1 MFLITRY
8 LFNDMKYCK
17 IGSSWREIT
26 AAYKKEN
33 GEWVVLS
40 DNELVSYF
48 NGNVAFYDHH
58 ESSLVVHTLM
68 IGGPSSAVGETCTY
82 TAIYDGNVVAGGVAW
97 SITTGYSFATI
108 SQNGELTILPG
119 ASNSAVVIQAEYNG
133 LSVTKNVVAT
143 YDAGTTSETET
154 DTEVETN
161 DRGQTITTTTTTT
174 VVTDASGNTA
184 VTQTVTQIIENED
197 GSLSSIEQETN
208 ESSDGTITS
217 NSTTVNYNENGEVTG
232 SQTNESIE
240 NPDGSSASSTTNYN
254 ENGEPTD
261 TTNQSGD
268 TSGNVDTQQVEYDE
282 NGTPVIT
289 GYDIDTTGSNGEG
302 KEIEGNGVDTEFVPF
317 KFASEGFVLTFDF
330 ESAASGQ
337 PRPPITVDTED
348 TGSNYLYTVLGAK
361 TTMKVGTIWPGFE
374 IRWTIPKGGT
384 PDYSNPEKCTLQI
397 NRTFSGETQTTR
409 TNFTPDHCAND
420 VYHIT
425 IIYDPSDSTKFKVRN
440 NVINANIQTGTHLL
454 QDNVDLDLTIGYS
467 SDHEGNQIR
476 HSSLIV
482 HDFSVVK
489 LNTGATVTLPV
500 ISCNGTEVTMS
511 CATPG
516 AKIYYKVSTDSK
528 FDIYKAPIAISADTT
543 FNAYAIFQQK
553 VSSVVTQACEF
564 DNGAPDVPVIAYDGT
579 YVTITCPTEGASI
592 YYKLGEN
599 GAFTEYVSPIEISET
614 TTVYAYSQLSG
625 ISSTVVSEHCVFY
638 DGVSDPVIT
647 CDGEYVT
654 ISCETIGSSIHY
666 RLGTSGSFDAY
677 TGPFAITADTIVQA
691 YATHNSDS
699 SATVSEN
706 CIYNA
711 THDFSNDYLTFR
723 ANSDGTILWKCIGA
737 TASAKTISYS
747 VDDGQTWSAITSTA
761 SGVPITVSTGDKVL
775 FKGTNAAYSK
785 DKNNYSG
792 FEGGTA
798 TYDIEGNIMSLVYG
812 DNFVGNTGL
821 TTGFTFCS
829 IFKKS
834 NAESAENL
842 ILPPTTLTNGAY
854 RAMFSYA
861 ESLTMPPA
869 LPATGLGTDCY
880 WYMFEKCPIESAP
893 VLPAATL
900 VKGCYGYMYTGCGSL
915 NHIECLATNISAS
928 ACTIGWVSGVANRGT
943 FVKDANMTGWTV
955 GTAGIPNGWVVSDS
969 GAIQISD
976 PVISCDGEA
985 VTITCE
991 TTGTSIHYRFN
1002 GTGDYSG
1009 YTTPVTITADTTV
1022 QAYATLNGESST
1034 TVSKSCEY
1042 LSTIPLEYSNRAL
1055 GAWNYNN
1062 QEVETPYSVNA
1073 IDGHSSSMAKG
1084 TFNFETSFNLR
1095 ESQPTHLWFQHADQ
1109 SATVYVD
1116 NNLVEKHWGGYN
1128 AFFVDISNF
1137 VHAGANNIKVTL
1149 KNNEG
1154 SALAPSAGDFNF
1166 NATLGNV
1173 KLLTSPVLTDIK
1185 YGYDGFH
1192 VTSDVATSSA
1202 TVNVETTVA
1211 SGATLKCI
1219 IDDGTFYYSATTD
1232 SNGSA
1237 TTFTTVISNPVLWNG
1252 KINPHLY
1259 NITLEIYLNGNL
1271 YHRFQRGYG
1280 LRFFDYAVSGTTMSG
1295 ETGIT
1300 YNGSDYTG
1308 FLLNGQP
1315 YFLRGVCMHDDLAGK
1330 ANALNAA
1337 DYAQEFAIIQELGC
1351 NFIRLAH
1358 YPHPKEVYDWCDQ
1371 LGIIVQTEVPCV
1383 NQLRSTVTQDYYDH
1397 LYIQYE
1403 DMVRQHYNHP
1413 CIIFWGLFNEAQ
1425 TDNATFAK
1433 TTLEG
1438 YKDFIKAIDPSR
1450 WVGYVT
1456 SASASNPSSAFGN
1469 PNMDWFGGNIYV
1481 GWYSDKTSNNP
1492 TGQLNTRVNNI
1503 IKNLHKPYAYS
1514 EYGCG
1519 GTQHCHS
1526 ENPQSTTTTGN
1537 YERHDIEYQ
1546 MWLHEGHIAA
1556 IKNFPQLLFTGQ
1568 WQLFDIAVTGR
1579 NEGYIV
1585 CLDGENTSTDD
1596 NLRRLNNKGL
1606 VERDHVTKKDTFYL
1620 YKAWWNP
1627 TPFVHICGKDYLRLL
1642 DRTIKCYTN
1651 DGNSAT
1657 LYVNNTPVETVS
1669 VTDNI
1674 AVFTRTDF
1682 TAGDTVTISGATTS
1696 DTFQIGV

>member
-1 MFLITRY
+1 MSKVYIKKNSNFSEVNNFFIKTNGVWSSITQEQFLTY
-8 LFNDMKYCK
+8 LRQTVSVF
-17 IGSSWREIT
+17 GGEIT
-26 AAYKKEN
+26 SARFEIAAPSTVAAETCQCLALYN
-33 GEWVVLS
+33 DAALSTGVVWS
-40 DNELVSYF
+40 VVSGSTYGSIDNTGLLTINSTANESEIVITATY
-48 NGNVAFYDHH
+48 GGKVAT
-58 ESSLVVHTLM
+58 HTL
-68 IGGPSSAVGETCTY
+68 T
-82 TAIYDGNVVAGGVAW
+82 
-97 SITTGYSFATI
+97 
-108 SQNGELTILPG
+108 
-119 ASNSAVVIQAEYNG
+119 
-133 LSVTKNVVAT
+133 AT
-143 YDAGTTSETET
+143 YRSGSTSETT
-154 DTEVETN
+154 TEVIVDESGNSTT
-161 DRGQTITTTTTTT
+161 TITT
-174 VVTDASGNTA
+174 VT
-184 VTQTVTQIIENED
+184 ENED
-197 GSLSSIEQETN
+197 GSSYVE
-208 ESSDGTITS
+208 ESVVIMDESGNTI
-217 NSTTVNYNENGEVTG
+217 
-232 SQTNESIE
+232 
-240 NPDGSSASSTTNYN
+240 GSSESTTNNNADGSYEISTVQYD
-254 ENGEPTD
+254 ENGDATSG
-261 TTNQSGD
+261 TNVSGD
-268 TSGNVDTQQVEYDE
+268 TSGNVSTQDITYNA
-282 NGTPVIT
+282 NGEPVIT
-289 GYDIDTTGSNGEG
+289 GYEIDTTGSEG
-302 KEIEGNGVDTEFVPF
+302 AGKDITGDGVNTEFVPF
-317 KFASEGFVLTFDF
+317 ADDNCGFVMHIVF
-330 ESAASGQ
+330 ESVGEDQ
-337 PRPPITVDTED
+337 PNPPIVEDTED
-348 TGSNYLYTVLGAK
+348 TGTNWLYNVMSAK
-361 TTMKVGTIWPGFE
+361 ATTPVDGKYPGFD
-374 IRWTIPKGGT
+374 IRWAINKNTFTVTSFQFRYAQQNASNTIKALTGRTADGSGT
-384 PDYSNPEKCTLQI
+384 GHTYDIIVTYDPELVLPTS
-397 NRTFSGETQTTR
+397 RTTFSATSPNGCMTSVGANVTFPSNNIDFTLGYALNMQGEPYR
-409 TNFTPDHCAND
+409 YANVKILEFTIDKICSAQVVVPD
-420 VYHIT
+420 
-425 IIYDPSDSTKFKVRN
+425 
-440 NVINANIQTGTHLL
+440 
-454 QDNVDLDLTIGYS
+454 
-467 SDHEGNQIR
+467 E
-476 HSSLIV
+476 
-482 HDFSVVK
+482 
-489 LNTGATVTLPV
+489 PV
-500 ISCNGTEVTMS
+500 ISC
-511 CATPG
+511 
-516 AKIYYKVSTDSK
+516 
-528 FDIYKAPIAISADTT
+528 
-543 FNAYAIFQQK
+543 
-553 VSSVVTQACEF
+553 
-564 DNGAPDVPVIAYDGT
+564 DGET
-579 YVTITCPTEGASI
+579 VTITCATPYAIIRYRLGTTGNYLTYSGPISI
-592 YYKLGEN
+592 T
-599 GAFTEYVSPIEISET
+599 AD
-614 TTVYAYSQLSG
+614 TTVYAYSELMGQTSD
-625 ISSTVVSEHCVFY
+625 IVSEYCTY
-638 DGVSDPVIT
+638 DNGVADPVID
-647 CDGEYVT
+647 CDGMHVT
-654 ISCETIGSSIHY
+654 ITCATVGSVIY
-666 RLGTSGSFDAY
+666 YKINDDVAY
-677 TGPFAITADTIVQA
+677 TQYSTHITITADTTVWA
-691 YATHNSDS
+691 YAVSEGVS
-699 SATVSEN
+699 STTVSQL
-706 CIYNA
+706 CVYDDY
-711 THDFSNDYLTFR
+711 HDYSQDYLTFDVLT
-723 ANSDGTILWKCIGA
+723 NGTIKWNSLG
-737 TASAKTISYS
+737 SGQAKTIEYS
-747 VDDGQTWSAITSTA
+747 KNNGAWTSITASTA
-761 SGVPITVSTGDKVL
+761 TTISVVTGDKVR
-775 FKGTNAAYSK
+775 FRGTNTTYAK

-798 TYDIEGNIMSLVYG
+798 NFNIEGNIMSLVYG
-812 DNFVGNTGL
+812 DNFANNSTL
-821 TTGFTFCS
+821 PNSTYAFCS

-834 NAESAENL
+834 NVVSAENL
-842 ILPPTTLTNGAY
+842 ILPATTLTQYCY

-861 ESLTMPPA
+861 TLLTKAPA
-869 LPATGLGTDCY
+869 LPATTLAKGCY
-880 WYMFEKCPIESAP
+880 WYMFEQTAISTAP
-893 VLPAATL
+893 DLNATTL
-900 VKGCYGYMYTGCGSL
+900 VAEAYGNMFNGCANL
-915 NHIECLATNISAS
+915 NYIKCLATTGFSTTNVLQS
-928 ACTIGWVSGVANRGT
+928 WVSGVSATGT
-943 FVKDANMTGWTV
+943 FVKDENTTWSV
-955 GTAGIPNGWVVSDS
+955 GVSGIPIGWVIVNE
-969 GAIQISD
+969 GQTIVED
-976 PVISCDGEA
+976 PVVSCDGTEISISCD
-985 VTITCE
+985 
-991 TTGTSIHYRFN
+991 TTGADIYYRLN
-1002 GTGDYSG
+1002 HEGT
-1009 YTTPVTITADTTV
+1009 YTAYVSPISITASTFVETFAELDGV
-1022 QAYATLNGESST
+1022 SSV
-1034 TVSKSCEY
+1034 TVSQNCEY

-1084 TFNFETSFNLR
+1084 TFNFETSFVLR
-1095 ESQPTHLWFQHADQ
+1095 QAQPTYLWFQHADQ
-1109 SATVYVD
+1109 SATIYVD
-1116 NNLVEKHWGGYN
+1116 DVMVEKHWGGYN
-1128 AFFVDISNF
+1128 AFFVDISNY
-1137 VHAGANNIKVTL
+1137 VHAGSNNVKVSL

-1173 KLLTSPVLTDIK
+1173 KLLTSPVLPDIK

-1219 IDDGTFYYSATTD
+1219 IDDGTFYYSATTV

-1425 TDNATFAK
+1425 TDDATFAK

-1469 PNMDWFGGNIYV
+1469 PDMDWFGGNIYV

-1492 TGQLNTRVNNI
+1492 TSQLNTRVNNI

-1620 YKAWWNP
+1620 YKAWWSNED
-1627 TPFVHICGKDYLRLL
+1627 FVHICGKDYTKKTGRV
-1642 DRTIKCYTN
+1642 IKCYTN
-1651 DGNSAT
+1651 DGNSLS
-1657 LYVNNTPVETVS
+1657 LYVNNVLVETVS

-1674 AVFTRTDF
+1674 ATF
-1682 TAGDTVTISGATTS
+1682 TAMNFNSGDIVRVDAATTT
-1696 DTFQIGV
+1696 DTFTFE

>member
-1 MFLITRY
+1 MSKVYIKKNSNFSEVKNFFIKTNGVWSSITQEQFLTY
-8 LFNDMKYCK
+8 LRQTVSVF
-17 IGSSWREIT
+17 GGEIT
-26 AAYKKEN
+26 SARFEIAAPSTVAAETCQCLALYN
-33 GEWVVLS
+33 DAALSTGVVWS
-40 DNELVSYF
+40 VVSGSTYGSIDNTGLLTINSTANESEIVITATY
-48 NGNVAFYDHH
+48 GGKVAT
-58 ESSLVVHTLM
+58 HTL
-68 IGGPSSAVGETCTY
+68 T
-82 TAIYDGNVVAGGVAW
+82 
-97 SITTGYSFATI
+97 
-108 SQNGELTILPG
+108 
-119 ASNSAVVIQAEYNG
+119 
-133 LSVTKNVVAT
+133 AT
-143 YDAGTTSETET
+143 YRSGSTSETT
-154 DTEVETN
+154 TEVIVDESGNSTT
-161 DRGQTITTTTTTT
+161 TITT
-174 VVTDASGNTA
+174 VT
-184 VTQTVTQIIENED
+184 ENED
-197 GSLSSIEQETN
+197 GSSYVE
-208 ESSDGTITS
+208 ESVVIMDESGNTI
-217 NSTTVNYNENGEVTG
+217 
-232 SQTNESIE
+232 
-240 NPDGSSASSTTNYN
+240 GSSESTTNNNADGSYEISTVQYD
-254 ENGEPTD
+254 ENGDATSG
-261 TTNQSGD
+261 TNVSGD
-268 TSGNVDTQQVEYDE
+268 TSGNVSTQDITYNA
-282 NGTPVIT
+282 NGEPVIT
-289 GYDIDTTGSNGEG
+289 GYEIDTTGSEG
-302 KEIEGNGVDTEFVPF
+302 AGKDITGDGVNTEFVPF
-317 KFASEGFVLTFDF
+317 ADDNCGFVMHIVF
-330 ESAASGQ
+330 ESVGEDQ
-337 PRPPITVDTED
+337 PNPPIVEDTED
-348 TGSNYLYTVLGAK
+348 TGTNWLYNVMSAK
-361 TTMKVGTIWPGFE
+361 ATTPVDGKYPGFD
-374 IRWTIPKGGT
+374 IRWAINKNTFTVTSFQFRYAQQNASNTIKALTGRTADGSGT
-384 PDYSNPEKCTLQI
+384 GHTYDIIVTYDPELVLPTS
-397 NRTFSGETQTTR
+397 RTTFSATSPNGCMTSVGANVTFPSNNIDFTLGYALNMQGEPYR
-409 TNFTPDHCAND
+409 YANVKILEFTIDKICSAQVVVPD
-420 VYHIT
+420 
-425 IIYDPSDSTKFKVRN
+425 
-440 NVINANIQTGTHLL
+440 
-454 QDNVDLDLTIGYS
+454 
-467 SDHEGNQIR
+467 E
-476 HSSLIV
+476 
-482 HDFSVVK
+482 
-489 LNTGATVTLPV
+489 PV
-500 ISCNGTEVTMS
+500 ISC
-511 CATPG
+511 
-516 AKIYYKVSTDSK
+516 
-528 FDIYKAPIAISADTT
+528 
-543 FNAYAIFQQK
+543 
-553 VSSVVTQACEF
+553 
-564 DNGAPDVPVIAYDGT
+564 DGET
-579 YVTITCPTEGASI
+579 VTITCATPYAIIRYRLGTTGNYLTYSGPISI
-592 YYKLGEN
+592 T
-599 GAFTEYVSPIEISET
+599 AD
-614 TTVYAYSQLSG
+614 TTVYAYSELMGQTSD
-625 ISSTVVSEHCVFY
+625 IVSEYCTY
-638 DGVSDPVIT
+638 DNGVADPVID
-647 CDGEYVT
+647 CDGMHVT
-654 ISCETIGSSIHY
+654 ITCATVGSVIY
-666 RLGTSGSFDAY
+666 YKINDDVAY
-677 TGPFAITADTIVQA
+677 TQYSTPITITADTTVWA
-691 YATHNSDS
+691 YAVSEGVS
-699 SATVSEN
+699 STTVSQL
-706 CIYNA
+706 CVYDDY
-711 THDFSNDYLTFR
+711 HDYSQDYLTFDVLT
-723 ANSDGTILWKCIGA
+723 NGTIKWNSLG
-737 TASAKTISYS
+737 SGQAKTIEYS
-747 VDDGQTWSAITSTA
+747 KNNGAWTSITASTA
-761 SGVPITVSTGDKVL
+761 TTISVVTGDKVR
-775 FKGTNAAYSK
+775 FRGTNTTYAK

-798 TYDIEGNIMSLVYG
+798 NFNIEGNIMSLVYG
-812 DNFVGNTGL
+812 DNFANNYTL
-821 TTGFTFCS
+821 PNSTYAFCS

-834 NAESAENL
+834 NVVSAENL
-842 ILPPTTLTNGAY
+842 ILPATTLTQYCY

-861 ESLTMPPA
+861 TLLTKAPT
-869 LPATGLGTDCY
+869 LPATTLAKGCY
-880 WYMFEKCPIESAP
+880 WYMFEQTAISTAP
-893 VLPAATL
+893 DLNATTL
-900 VKGCYGYMYTGCGSL
+900 VAEAYGNMFNGCANL
-915 NHIECLATNISAS
+915 NYIKCLATTGFSTTNVLQS
-928 ACTIGWVSGVANRGT
+928 WVSGVSATGT
-943 FVKDANMTGWTV
+943 FVKDENTTWSV
-955 GTAGIPNGWVVSDS
+955 GVSGIPIGWVIVNE
-969 GAIQISD
+969 GQTIVED
-976 PVISCDGEA
+976 PVVSCDGTEISISCD
-985 VTITCE
+985 
-991 TTGTSIHYRFN
+991 TTGADIYYRLN
-1002 GTGDYSG
+1002 HEGT
-1009 YTTPVTITADTTV
+1009 YTAYVSPISITASTFVETFAELDGV
-1022 QAYATLNGESST
+1022 SSV
-1034 TVSKSCEY
+1034 TVSQNCEY

-1084 TFNFETSFNLR
+1084 TFNFETSFVLR
-1095 ESQPTHLWFQHADQ
+1095 QAQPTYLWFQHADQ
-1109 SATVYVD
+1109 SATIYVD
-1116 NNLVEKHWGGYN
+1116 DVMVEKHWGGYN
-1128 AFFVDISNF
+1128 AFFVDISNY
-1137 VHAGANNIKVTL
+1137 VHAGSNNVKVSL

-1173 KLLTSPVLTDIK
+1173 KLLTSPVLPDIK

-1219 IDDGTFYYSATTD
+1219 IDDGTFYYSATTV

-1425 TDNATFAK
+1425 TDDATFAK

-1469 PNMDWFGGNIYV
+1469 PDMDWFGGNIYV

-1492 TGQLNTRVNNI
+1492 TSQLNTRVNNI

-1620 YKAWWNP
+1620 YKAWWSNED
-1627 TPFVHICGKDYLRLL
+1627 FVHICGKDYTKKTGRV
-1642 DRTIKCYTN
+1642 IKCYTN
-1651 DGNSAT
+1651 DGNSLS
-1657 LYVNNTPVETVS
+1657 LYVNNVLVETVS

-1674 AVFTRTDF
+1674 ATF
-1682 TAGDTVTISGATTS
+1682 TAMNFNSGDIVRVDAATTT
-1696 DTFQIGV
+1696 DTFTFE

>member
-1 MFLITRY
+1 
-8 LFNDMKYCK
+8 MKYCK

-48 NGNVAFYDHH
+48 NGSVAFYDHH
-58 ESSLVVHTLM
+58 ESSMVVHTLM
-68 IGGPSSAVGETCTY
+68 IGGSSNAVGETCTY
-82 TAIYDGNVVAGGVAW
+82 TAIYDGSVVSVGVAW
-97 SITTGYSFATI
+97 EIVSGSQYATV
-108 SQNGELTILPG
+108 SQSGELTILPG
-119 ASNSAVVIQAEYNG
+119 ASNSDVTIRVTYNG
-133 LSVTKNVVAT
+133 LTATKSVVAT
-143 YDAGTTSETET
+143 YETGTTSETET
-154 DTEVETN
+154 ETTTETN
-161 DRGQTITTTTTTT
+161 DSGQTITTTTTTT
-174 VVTDASGNTA
+174 TVTDASGNTA

-197 GSLSSIEQETN
+197 GSLSSIEQETS

-217 NSTTVNYNENGEVTG
+217 NTTTVNYDENGGVTG
-232 SQTNESIE
+232 SQTNETIE

-254 ENGEPTD
+254 ENGNPTD

-268 TSGNVDTQQVEYDE
+268 TAGNVDTQQVEYDAS
-282 NGTPVIT
+282 GTPVVT
-289 GYDIDTTGSNGEG
+289 GYEIDTTGSNGEG

-317 KFASEGFVLTFDF
+317 NFASDGFVINFDF

-337 PRPPITVDTED
+337 PRPQITEDTED
-348 TGSNYLYTVLGAK
+348 TGTNYLYTILGAK
-361 TTMKVGTIWPGFE
+361 TTMKVGNIWPGFE
-374 IRWTIPKGGT
+374 IRWTIPKNGT
-384 PDYSNPEKCTLQI
+384 PDYSDTSKCFIQF
-397 NRTFSGETQTTR
+397 NRTFSGETSTTR
-409 TNFTPDHCAND
+409 TNFTSGYCVNN
-420 VYHIT
+420 VYHLT
-425 IIYDPSDSTKFKVRN
+425 IIYDPSESTTFKVRS
-440 NVINANIQTGTHLL
+440 NVANANIQTGNKLL
-454 QDNVDLDLTIGYS
+454 QDNVDLDLTLGYS
-467 SDHEGNQIR
+467 IDHEGNQIR
-476 HSSLIV
+476 HSNLIV

-489 LNTGATVTLPV
+489 LDTGATITQPT
-500 ISCNGTEVTMS
+500 ISCDGTVVTIS
-511 CATPG
+511 CATQG
-516 AKIYYKVSTDSK
+516 AKIYYKTGTESK
-528 FDIYKAPIAISADTT
+528 YDLYKSPIAISADTT
-543 FNAYAIFQQK
+543 INAYAIYQHK
-553 VSSVVTQACEF
+553 VSSVKTQACIY
-564 DNGAPDVPVIAYDGT
+564 DDGAPDVPVISCDGSE
-579 YVTITCPTEGASI
+579 VTITCGTAGAGI
-592 YYKLGEN
+592 YYRIGTT
-599 GAFTEYVSPIEISET
+599 GDFSAYSVPFAITAD
-614 TTVYAYSQLSG
+614 TTVQAYSALN
-625 ISSTVVSEHCVFY
+625 
-638 DGVSDPVIT
+638 GVSSRTATENCIYDDGTPEAPVIT
-647 CDGEYVT
+647 CDGENVRIT
-654 ISCETIGSSIHY
+654 CETAGASIYY
-666 RLGTSGSFDAY
+666 RLGTSGNFDAY
-677 TGPFAITADTIVQA
+677 SVQFAITADTTVQA
-691 YATHNSDS
+691 YSVNNGLS
-699 SATVSEN
+699 STTVTEN
-706 CIYNA
+706 CVYTEI
-711 THDFSNDYLTFR
+711 HDYSQDYLTLS
-723 ANSDGTILWKCIGA
+723 ALSDGTILWKCTGS

-747 VDDGQTWSAITSTA
+747 VDSGQTWSSITSTTA
-761 SGVPITVSTGDKVL
+761 GVPITVTTGQKVL
-775 FKGTNAAYSK
+775 VKGTNAAYSK

-798 TYDIEGNIMSLVYG
+798 MYNIEGNVMSLVYG
-812 DNFVGNTGL
+812 DNFIGNSAL
-821 TTGFTFCS
+821 TTAFTFCS

-834 NAESAENL
+834 NAVSAENL
-842 ILPPTTLTNGAY
+842 ILPSMTLTNAAY

-861 ESLTMPPA
+861 ESLTTPPA
-869 LPATGLGTDCY
+869 LPATTLGTDCY
-880 WYMFEKCPIESAP
+880 WYMFEKCPITTAP
-893 VLPAATL
+893 VLPAVTL
-900 VKGCYGYMYTGCGSL
+900 VKGCYGYMFTGCGNL

-928 ACTIGWVSGVANRGT
+928 ACTAGWVNNVSATGT
-943 FVKDANMTGWTV
+943 FVKDASMTSWTT
-955 GTAGIPNGWVVSDS
+955 GGNGIPTGWVVTDY
-969 GAIQISD
+969 GAVQVDD
-976 PVISCDGEA
+976 PEISCDGSD

-991 TTGTSIHYRFN
+991 TEDSSIYYRLNETGN
-1002 GTGDYSG
+1002 YSA
-1009 YTTPVTITADTTV
+1009 YTAAIAISADTIV
-1022 QAYATLNGESST
+1022 EAYATLSGESST
-1034 TVSKSCEY
+1034 TVSRTCQY
-1042 LSTIPLEYSNRAL
+1042 LSNIPLEYSNRAL
-1055 GAWNYNN
+1055 GTWNYNN

-1173 KLLTSPVLTDIK
+1173 KLLTSPVLPDIK

-1425 TDNATFAK
+1425 TDDATFAK

-1469 PNMDWFGGNIYV
+1469 PDMDWFGGNIYV

-1642 DRTIKCYTN
+1642 DRAIKCYTN
-1651 DGNSAT
+1651 DGNSAS
-1657 LYVNNTPVETVS
+1657 LYVNNTLVETVS

-1674 AVFTRTDF
+1674 AVFARTDF
-1682 TAGDTVTISGATTS
+1682 TAGDTVTVSGATTS

>member
-1 MFLITRY
+1 MSKVYIKKNSNFCEVKNFFIKTNGVWSSITQEQFLTY
-8 LFNDMKYCK
+8 LRQTVSVF
-17 IGSSWREIT
+17 GGEIT
-26 AAYKKEN
+26 SARFEIAAPSTVAAETCQCLALYN
-33 GEWVVLS
+33 DAALSTGVVWS
-40 DNELVSYF
+40 VVSGSTYGSIDNTGLLTINSTANESEIVITATY
-48 NGNVAFYDHH
+48 GGKVAT
-58 ESSLVVHTLM
+58 HTL
-68 IGGPSSAVGETCTY
+68 T
-82 TAIYDGNVVAGGVAW
+82 
-97 SITTGYSFATI
+97 
-108 SQNGELTILPG
+108 
-119 ASNSAVVIQAEYNG
+119 
-133 LSVTKNVVAT
+133 AT
-143 YDAGTTSETET
+143 YRSGSTSETT
-154 DTEVETN
+154 TEVIVDESGNSTT
-161 DRGQTITTTTTTT
+161 TITT
-174 VVTDASGNTA
+174 VT
-184 VTQTVTQIIENED
+184 ENED
-197 GSLSSIEQETN
+197 GSSYVE
-208 ESSDGTITS
+208 ESVVIMDESGNTI
-217 NSTTVNYNENGEVTG
+217 
-232 SQTNESIE
+232 
-240 NPDGSSASSTTNYN
+240 GSSESTTNNNADGSYEISTIQYD
-254 ENGEPTD
+254 ENGDATSG
-261 TTNQSGD
+261 TNVSGD
-268 TSGNVDTQQVEYDE
+268 TSGNVSTQDITYNA
-282 NGTPVIT
+282 NGEPVIT
-289 GYDIDTTGSNGEG
+289 GYEIDTTGSEG
-302 KEIEGNGVDTEFVPF
+302 AGKDITGDGVNTEFVPF
-317 KFASEGFVLTFDF
+317 ADDNCGFVMHIVF
-330 ESAASGQ
+330 ESVGEDQ
-337 PRPPITVDTED
+337 PNPPIVEDTED
-348 TGSNYLYTVLGAK
+348 TGTNWLYNVMSAK
-361 TTMKVGTIWPGFE
+361 ATTPVDGKYPGFD
-374 IRWTIPKGGT
+374 IRWAINKNTFTVTSFQFRYAQQNASNTIKALTGRTADGSGT
-384 PDYSNPEKCTLQI
+384 GHTYDIIVTYDPELVLPTS
-397 NRTFSGETQTTR
+397 RTTFSATSPNGCMTSVGANVTFPSNNIDFTLGYALNMQGEPYR
-409 TNFTPDHCAND
+409 YANVKILEFTIDKICSAQVVVPD
-420 VYHIT
+420 
-425 IIYDPSDSTKFKVRN
+425 
-440 NVINANIQTGTHLL
+440 
-454 QDNVDLDLTIGYS
+454 
-467 SDHEGNQIR
+467 E
-476 HSSLIV
+476 
-482 HDFSVVK
+482 
-489 LNTGATVTLPV
+489 PV
-500 ISCNGTEVTMS
+500 ISC
-511 CATPG
+511 
-516 AKIYYKVSTDSK
+516 
-528 FDIYKAPIAISADTT
+528 
-543 FNAYAIFQQK
+543 
-553 VSSVVTQACEF
+553 
-564 DNGAPDVPVIAYDGT
+564 DGET
-579 YVTITCPTEGASI
+579 VTITCATPYAIIRYRLGTTGNYLTYSGPISI
-592 YYKLGEN
+592 T
-599 GAFTEYVSPIEISET
+599 AD
-614 TTVYAYSQLSG
+614 TTVYAYSELMGQTSD
-625 ISSTVVSEHCVFY
+625 IVSEYCTY
-638 DGVSDPVIT
+638 DNGVADPVID
-647 CDGEYVT
+647 CDGMHVT
-654 ISCETIGSSIHY
+654 ITCATVGSVIY
-666 RLGTSGSFDAY
+666 YKINDDVAY
-677 TGPFAITADTIVQA
+677 TQYSTPITITADTTVWA
-691 YATHNSDS
+691 YAVSEGVS
-699 SATVSEN
+699 STTVSQL
-706 CIYNA
+706 CVYDDY
-711 THDFSNDYLTFR
+711 HDYSQDYLTFDVLT
-723 ANSDGTILWKCIGA
+723 NGTIKWNSLG
-737 TASAKTISYS
+737 SGQAKTIEYS
-747 VDDGQTWSAITSTA
+747 KNNGAWTSITASTA
-761 SGVPITVSTGDKVL
+761 TTISVVTGDKVR
-775 FKGTNAAYSK
+775 FRGTNTTYAK
-785 DKNNYSG
+785 GKNNYSG

-798 TYDIEGNIMSLVYG
+798 NFNIEGNIMSLVYG
-812 DNFVGNTGL
+812 DNFANNSTL
-821 TTGFTFCS
+821 PNSTYAFCS

-834 NAESAENL
+834 NVVSAENL
-842 ILPPTTLTNGAY
+842 ILPATTLTQYCY

-861 ESLTMPPA
+861 TLLTKAPA
-869 LPATGLGTDCY
+869 LPATTLAKGCY
-880 WYMFEKCPIESAP
+880 WYMFEQTAISTAP
-893 VLPAATL
+893 DLNATTL
-900 VKGCYGYMYTGCGSL
+900 VAEAYGNMFNGCANL
-915 NHIECLATNISAS
+915 NYIKCLATTGFSTTNVLQS
-928 ACTIGWVSGVANRGT
+928 WVSGVSATGT
-943 FVKDANMTGWTV
+943 FVKDENTTWSV
-955 GTAGIPNGWVVSDS
+955 GVSGIPIGWVIVNE
-969 GAIQISD
+969 GQTIVED
-976 PVISCDGEA
+976 PVVSCDGTEISISCD
-985 VTITCE
+985 
-991 TTGTSIHYRFN
+991 TTGADIYYRLN
-1002 GTGDYSG
+1002 HEGT
-1009 YTTPVTITADTTV
+1009 YTAYVSPISITASTFVETFAELDGV
-1022 QAYATLNGESST
+1022 SSV
-1034 TVSKSCEY
+1034 TVSQNCEY

-1084 TFNFETSFNLR
+1084 TFNFETSFVLR
-1095 ESQPTHLWFQHADQ
+1095 QAQPTYLWFQHADQ
-1109 SATVYVD
+1109 SATIYVD
-1116 NNLVEKHWGGYN
+1116 DVMVEKHWGGYN
-1128 AFFVDISNF
+1128 AFFVDISNY
-1137 VHAGANNIKVTL
+1137 VHAGSNNVKVSL

-1173 KLLTSPVLTDIK
+1173 KLLTSPVLPDIK

-1219 IDDGTFYYSATTD
+1219 IDDGTFYYSATTV

-1425 TDNATFAK
+1425 TDDATFAK

-1469 PNMDWFGGNIYV
+1469 PDMDWFGGNIYV

-1492 TGQLNTRVNNI
+1492 TSQLNTRVNNI

-1620 YKAWWNP
+1620 YKAWWSNED
-1627 TPFVHICGKDYLRLL
+1627 FVHICGKDYTKKTGRV
-1642 DRTIKCYTN
+1642 IKCYTN
-1651 DGNSAT
+1651 DGNSLS
-1657 LYVNNTPVETVS
+1657 LYVNNVLVETVS

-1674 AVFTRTDF
+1674 ATF
-1682 TAGDTVTISGATTS
+1682 TAMNFNSGDIVRVDAATTT
-1696 DTFQIGV
+1696 DTFTFE